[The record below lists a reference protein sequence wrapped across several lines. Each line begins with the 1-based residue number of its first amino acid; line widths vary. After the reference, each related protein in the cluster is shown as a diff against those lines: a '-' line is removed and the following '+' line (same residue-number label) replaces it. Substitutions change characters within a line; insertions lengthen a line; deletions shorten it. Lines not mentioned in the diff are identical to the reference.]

1 MFKLTLKIFFLISL
15 VVVLVI
21 IGISSGIINISK
33 IENNNAPNEK
43 VFLSRLEDMGNYK
56 LISFNVNYVIK
67 DTIKNDT
74 SGIEKNYAKDKVLAI
89 INGSIDAC
97 INLKNIEKDDIR
109 EKKDT
114 AFISLPMPVLCN
126 TEIDYERSILYNA
139 NFNSGIVN
147 KNFID
152 KYFPNTMNDLKA
164 EAIRLGILDQA
175 KQNAIQILQPVI
187 KDILKK
193 NIVLKFV
200 ED

>member
-1 MFKLTLKIFFLISL
+1 MFKLSLKIFFLISL
-15 VVVLVI
+15 IVILVI

-33 IENNNAPNEK
+33 IENNNAPKEK

-74 SGIEKNYAKDKVLAI
+74 SGIEKNSKDKVLVI
-89 INGSIDAC
+89 INGSTDAC
-97 INLKNIEKDDIR
+97 IYLKNVGKDNIR
-109 EKKDT
+109 EEKDT
-114 AFISLPMPVLCN
+114 AFVSLPMPVLCN
-126 TEIDYERSILYNA
+126 TEINYERSIIYDA
-139 NFNSGIVN
+139 NFNSRIVN

-152 KYFPNTMNDLKA
+152 KYFPNTINNLKA

-175 KQNAIQILQPVI
+175 KRNGIQILKPVI

-193 NIVLKFV
+193 NIVLKFL